1 MFLKLIT
8 SVLEDRFER
17 VVLNGQTS
25 SWEPVLAGV
34 PQGSVL
40 GQLSFLIFINDLEDL
55 ASDPLEGVSFFR
67 KRVKD
72 CHPLVF
78 LNVTIMECSTS
89 QKYSGIHLDEKLDF
103 NAHIKENI
111 SEDNRGIN
119 IIKKLQRKY
128 LEMNC

>member
-40 GQLSFLIFINDLEDL
+40 TLLPYFH
-55 ASDPLEGVSFFR
+55 
-67 KRVKD
+67 K
-72 CHPLVF
+72 
-78 LNVTIMECSTS
+78 
-89 QKYSGIHLDEKLDF
+89 
-103 NAHIKENI
+103 
-111 SEDNRGIN
+111 
-119 IIKKLQRKY
+119 
-128 LEMNC
+128 

>member
-1 MFLKLIT
+1 MTSFNSSPLLDVKGIFLNICKAFDRVHVWHDGLIYKVKCIETNGMFLKLIT

-55 ASDPLEGVSFFR
+55 ASDPKKQPLEGVSFF
-67 KRVKD
+67 
-72 CHPLVF
+72 
-78 LNVTIMECSTS
+78 
-89 QKYSGIHLDEKLDF
+89 
-103 NAHIKENI
+103 
-111 SEDNRGIN
+111 
-119 IIKKLQRKY
+119 
-128 LEMNC
+128 